1 MRLNVS
7 MSDSVSRQVFLL
19 SLIPRYPR
27 SVSTTFIK
35 NELNEAGFV
44 SLIRTVQRDLE
55 SLSINWPIICDEDKK
70 PFRWSWKPEALGM
83 SFPMMDPSQALTITL
98 AEQHLKTLLPKNS
111 LEKITPFFKQAE
123 QTLVFIGKSK
133 LAKWK
138 NKVRVVPRGQPLKIP
153 TIRSD
158 VEYVIYEALLNELK
172 FRALYRKRNATE
184 SKEYIINP
192 LGLVSSDARHY
203 LICIFD
209 HDRDTI
215 RHLPLHRFT
224 KADSLDETS
233 YIPVDYNLDKF
244 ITSNRFSYLLS
255 KKILKLDLLLEED
268 ASHYLKELPINDSQK
283 ITRRRDGRVRI
294 RASVADTKE
303 LRSFLLSFDS
313 SLEVL
318 GPVGLRK
325 EFEKITGKMNN
336 LYNKSG

>member
-1 MRLNVS
+1 
-7 MSDSVSRQVFLL
+7 MSDSVARQVYLL

-35 NELNEAGFV
+35 KELNEAGFRT
-44 SLIRTVQRDLE
+44 LIRTVQRDLE

-70 PFRWSWKPEALGM
+70 PFQWSWKPDALGM
-83 SFPMMDPSQALTITL
+83 SFPMMDPSQALTMAF

-111 LEKITPFFKQAE
+111 LKKITPFFQQAE
-123 QTLVFIGKSK
+123 ETLKIIGKSK

-138 NKVRVVPRGQPLKIP
+138 HKVRVVPRGQPLKMP
-153 TIRSD
+153 TIRND
-158 VEYVIYEALLNELK
+158 VEYVIYESLLNELK
-172 FRALYRKRNATE
+172 FRALYRKRNATQ

-192 LGLVSSDARHY
+192 LGLVSSNARHY
-203 LICIFD
+203 LICTFD
-209 HDRDTI
+209 HDRDMV

-224 KADSLDETS
+224 KADSLDEDS
-233 YIPVDYNLDKF
+233 CMPDDYNLDKF

-255 KKILKLDLLLEED
+255 KKILKLDLLLEKD
-268 ASHYLKELPINDSQK
+268 ASYYLKELPINDSQK
-283 ITRRRDGRVRI
+283 ITQRKDGRVRI

-318 GPVGLRK
+318 GPARLRR
-325 EFEKITGKMNN
+325 EFEEMTSSMRN
-336 LYNKSG
+336 LYR

>member
-1 MRLNVS
+1 

-35 NELNEAGFV
+35 NELNEAGFR

-55 SLSINWPIICDEDKK
+55 SLSINWPITCDEGKK
-70 PFRWSWKPEALGM
+70 PFRWSWKPDALGM
-83 SFPMMDPSQALTITL
+83 SFPMMDPSQALTISL
-98 AEQHLKTLLPKNS
+98 AEQHLRTLLPKNS

-255 KKILKLDLLLEED
+255 KKILKLDLLLEKD
-268 ASHYLKELPINDSQK
+268 ASYYLKELPINDSQK
-283 ITRRRDGRVRI
+283 ITQRKDGRVRI

-318 GPVGLRK
+318 GPARLRR
-325 EFEKITGKMNN
+325 EFEEMTSSMRN
-336 LYNKSG
+336 LYC